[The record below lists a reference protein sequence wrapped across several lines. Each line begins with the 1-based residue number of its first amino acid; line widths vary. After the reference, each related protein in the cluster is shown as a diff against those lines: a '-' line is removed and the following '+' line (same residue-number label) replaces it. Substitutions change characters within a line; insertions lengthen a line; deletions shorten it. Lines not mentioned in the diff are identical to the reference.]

1 MKNMNKHDIESEL
14 DKLSKV
20 YERILELE
28 DIRSNIQCVLE
39 FTVSD
44 LRTKKRYDELTK
56 EMIKFRRK
64 KISGSSEMGDMKLM
78 RIIQEEIE
86 DIRNDIGFGLIDKM
100 NQISGLYISIYNNT
114 DYIKNESNVIKC
126 MKLRRLANNTN
137 TDLEDYYKEYKS
149 LDDLEER
156 LITLYENLENA

>member
-28 DIRSNIQCVLE
+28 DIRSHIQCVLE
-39 FTVSD
+39 FTISD

-56 EMIKFRRK
+56 EMIKYRQK
-64 KISGSSEMGDMKLM
+64 NILGSSQMDDMKAM

-86 DIRNDIGFGLIDKM
+86 DIRNQFGFGMIDKM
-100 NQISGLYISIYNNT
+100 NQISGLYNSIYSE
-114 DYIKNESNVIKC
+114 DYKKNESNIIKS

-137 TDLEDYYKEYKS
+137 TDLEYYYKEYKS

>member
-28 DIRSNIQCVLE
+28 DIRSHIQCVLE
-39 FTVSD
+39 FTISD

-56 EMIKFRRK
+56 EMIKYRQK
-64 KISGSSEMGDMKLM
+64 NILGSSQMDDMKAM

-86 DIRNDIGFGLIDKM
+86 DIRNQFGFGMIDKM
-100 NQISGLYISIYNNT
+100 NQISGLYNSIYSE
-114 DYIKNESNVIKC
+114 DYKKNESNIIKS
-126 MKLRRLANNTN
+126 MKLRRFANKTN
-137 TDLEDYYKEYKS
+137 NDLEYYYKEYKS
-149 LDDLEER
+149 LDELEER
-156 LITLYENLENA
+156 LIMLYEKLENA

>member
-1 MKNMNKHDIESEL
+1 MNKHDIESEL

-28 DIRSNIQCVLE
+28 DIRSHIQCVLE
-39 FTVSD
+39 FTISD

-56 EMIKFRRK
+56 EMIKYRQK
-64 KISGSSEMGDMKLM
+64 NILGSSQMDDMKAM

-86 DIRNDIGFGLIDKM
+86 DIRNQFGFGMIDKM
-100 NQISGLYISIYNNT
+100 NQISGLYNSIYSE
-114 DYIKNESNVIKC
+114 DYKKNESNIIKS

-137 TDLEDYYKEYKS
+137 TDLEYYYKEYKS

>member
-1 MKNMNKHDIESEL
+1 MNKRDIESEL

-28 DIRSNIQCVLE
+28 DIRSHIQYVLE
-39 FTVSD
+39 FTISD
-44 LRTKKRYDELTK
+44 LRTKTRYDELTK

-64 KISGSSEMGDMKLM
+64 NIWSSEMADMKAI

-86 DIRNDIGFGLIDKM
+86 DIRNQFGFGMIDKM
-100 NQISGLYISIYNNT
+100 NQISGLYNSIYSE
-114 DYIKNESNVIKC
+114 DYKKNESNVIKC

-149 LDDLEER
+149 LNDLEER

>member
-28 DIRSNIQCVLE
+28 DIRSHIQYVLD
-39 FTVSD
+39 FTISD

-56 EMIKFRRK
+56 EMIKYRRK
-64 KISGSSEMGDMKLM
+64 NIRSSEMADMKAM

-86 DIRNDIGFGLIDKM
+86 DIRNQFGFGMIDKM
-100 NQISGLYISIYNNT
+100 NQISGLYNSIYSE
-114 DYIKNESNVIKC
+114 DYKKNESNIIKS
-126 MKLRRLANNTN
+126 MKLRRLANKTN
-137 TDLEDYYKEYKS
+137 NDLEYYYKEYKS
-149 LDDLEER
+149 LDYLEER
-156 LITLYENLENA
+156 LIILYEKLENT